1 MAETPSNQE
10 ALAPMKSRVLTF
22 TSLLAVVIAM
32 LATTS
37 AVAQTSPAQD
47 VYNPRGEVLDVVQG
61 GGSDTADTAPA
72 GGGDSD
78 NGNTT
83 PTQPVSR
90 ESGADAPAT
99 TPAVSSGEL
108 QFTGFEAGLVAVAG
122 LALLGAGVAMR
133 RVARNDTA

>member
-1 MAETPSNQE
+1 MN
-10 ALAPMKSRVLTF
+10 SRVFTF

-61 GGSDTADTAPA
+61 GGSDTAPA
-72 GGGDSD
+72 GGSE
-78 NGNTT
+78 NNNNNTP

-108 QFTGFEAGLVAVAG
+108 PFTGFEAGLVAVAG

-133 RVARNDTA
+133 RVARSDSA